1 LGEGVADAM
10 DRIAD
15 YYLRLADK
23 IFPVLEI
30 DAGRKVDIVITQSA
44 SIKRVEP

>member
-1 LGEGVADAM
+1 MKDAM

-30 DAGRKVDIVITQSA
+30 DAGRQVDIVVTQSA
-44 SIKRVEP
+44 SIEREMP